1 MIAKTQMHL
10 ASATPMVRTAF
21 QSRVSEKCEDREIR
35 PSQMWLEAVAGM
47 LEASLTNLNS
57 LSHGFV
63 PLHVQRMS
71 GV

>member
-1 MIAKTQMHL
+1 MIAKTQMHF
-10 ASATPMVRTAF
+10 ASATPMVGTAF
-21 QSRVSEKCEDREIR
+21 SSRDPERCEAEETR
-35 PSQMWLEAVAGM
+35 PSQMWREAVAGM

-71 GV
+71 GI

>member
-1 MIAKTQMHL
+1 MIATQMHL
-10 ASATPMVRTAF
+10 ASPSTMVGTASP
-21 QSRVSEKCEDREIR
+21 SRFSEKCEDREAR

-47 LEASLTNLNS
+47 LEASLTNLDS